1 MGMGRGVPEAD
12 AMKSIGGALAI
23 AILLAVVGPGID
35 IPNHSS
41 EAAQADARLVEDGEA
56 RRLEIEA
63 RAKCD
68 RLGSINTAVIVDRD
82 GTTHCADKRGRILKQ
97 TATNH

>member
-1 MGMGRGVPEAD
+1 MGRGVPEGD
-12 AMKSIGGALAI
+12 AMKSISGALAI

-41 EAAQADARLVEDGEA
+41 EAARLMRALSKTVKRA
-56 RRLEIEA
+56 WLELEA

-68 RLGSINTAVIVDRD
+68 RLEASTRR
-82 GTTHCADKRGRILKQ
+82 HR
-97 TATNH
+97 